1 MEHIQLTVTVR
12 QCAATQQLSAEVFK
26 LSFEYLDIYSP
37 KVAILQRKKEQNCV
51 INVLSK
57 VRFMENIEIQP
68 ETRFR
73 GYSMNTLNI
82 YRPAP

>member
-37 KVAILQRKKEQNCV
+37 KSGNFAEKERAK
-51 INVLSK
+51 L
-57 VRFMENIEIQP
+57 RH
-68 ETRFR
+68 
-73 GYSMNTLNI
+73 
-82 YRPAP
+82 